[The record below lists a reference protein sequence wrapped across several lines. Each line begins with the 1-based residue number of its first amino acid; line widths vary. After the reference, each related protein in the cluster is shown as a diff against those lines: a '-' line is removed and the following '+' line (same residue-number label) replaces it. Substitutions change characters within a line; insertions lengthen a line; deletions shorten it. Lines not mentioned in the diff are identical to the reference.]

1 MNTQQT
7 TSEPLPACAGS
18 ALHSRVIAP
27 SLDPLMHKVW
37 DGTPWMLDAYTD
49 SVNTDRWY
57 DVMQWCQSEFGQEA
71 WPLHGIEG
79 QWHVGGAT
87 IHGWTWIGFA
97 TEEMMTRFSE
107 RWQNAKAEALSL
119 SEVDPPAAG

>member
-1 MNTQQT
+1 
-7 TSEPLPACAGS
+7 
-18 ALHSRVIAP
+18 
-27 SLDPLMHKVW
+27 
-37 DGTPWMLDAYTD
+37 MLDAYTE

-107 RWQNAKAEALSL
+107 RWHNAT
-119 SEVDPPAAG
+119 VDLPDTAAQDSASKSNNPAVSG